1 MENLINDD
9 LERSSS
15 DNDLTM
21 NLIMRLNLIMI
32 NNLLKFKAVL

>member
-9 LERSSS
+9 LKPSSS